1 MNIILLYNLLN
12 IILFPLYIIL
22 LLVRLFKGRE
32 NLTSLKSRFAIYK
45 QKRRKKK
52 IIWVHAASVGES
64 MIAITLVNELKKNI
78 SLLTFLL
85 QQALCP
91 LQLLSTNG
99 CQMAYTTNLHRL
111 IISLL
116 LEDFINTGNQFLEYL
131 LNPIFGQH

>member
-64 MIAITLVNELKKNI
+64 MIAITLVNELKKKYQ
-78 SLLTFLL
+78 SLDFLVTTGT
-85 QQALCP
+85 
-91 LQLLSTNG
+91 LSSAIIINKWLPNG
-99 CQMAYTTNLHRL
+99 VRMA
-111 IISLL
+111 
-116 LEDFINTGNQFLEYL
+116 
-131 LNPIFGQH
+131 